1 MQVCKV
7 TLFCF
12 PVIDAIKQFCLL
24 RFGVQPFCHLTQQIN
39 VKILLNA
46 GVHGAM
52 TFYLSHLLFDDL
64 DDFSSSNYLFKD
76 Y

>member
-1 MQVCKV
+1 MQVCSVIPFCSPV
-7 TLFCF
+7 T
-12 PVIDAIKQFCLL
+12 DAVQQFCLL
-24 RFGVQPFCHLTQQIN
+24 CFGMQLLYHLTQQIN

-46 GVHGAM
+46 GVHRAM

-64 DDFSSSNYLFKD
+64 NDFSYSNYLFKD